1 MPLMMNFLRIEHV
14 KLTFGGVVEPDMIFA
29 HIFGI
34 SCFKYHLTRLYNIRV
49 HRNTNGKFYFTQ
61 HHIPRDFSQIRIT
74 GNHGQGTT
82 HVFGNNSQVPKILR
96 SSAGKDTLECK
107 KLVRE
112 NIVLIYSQHSLAK
125 TFPQQ
130 KFAQTVDCKAKY

>member
-82 HVFGNNSQVPKILR
+82 HAFGNSFSGTQISEVFGRQRHIRVPEVCSRKHCL
-96 SSAGKDTLECK
+96 
-107 KLVRE
+107 KLFTVFTGRE
-112 NIVLIYSQHSLAK
+112 V
-125 TFPQQ
+125 QQ
-130 KFAQTVDCKAKY
+130 NFAQTEDSKTK